1 MIILMKHVSE
11 FKRISKQHVTC
22 YRLQL
27 HVTVQEMYWVWL
39 RWRPSIGNIGGN
51 LLLFK
56 SINMQM
62 VNAQTRK
69 SKQSEI

>member
-1 MIILMKHVSE
+1 MIILMKYVRE
-11 FKRISKQHVTC
+11 FKRISKQHVTGEAE
-22 YRLQL
+22 
-27 HVTVQEMYWVWL
+27 EMYWVWL
-39 RWRPSIGNIGGN
+39 GWRPSTENIGGN

>member
-11 FKRISKQHVTC
+11 FKRISKHVTGEAE
-22 YRLQL
+22 
-27 HVTVQEMYWVWL
+27 EMYWVWL